1 MQIKL
6 SGMDDLYFTHF
17 SLIHQYEGFLRVKE
31 LHTASI
37 RYYVILAV
45 IKTFVLSN
53 AALHALEGVGDH
65 NLS

>member
-17 SLIHQYEGFLRVKE
+17 SLIHQYEGFLRVNE

-37 RYYVILAV
+37 RHYAILAV
-45 IKTFVLSN
+45 ITTSVLYN
-53 AALHALEGVGDH
+53 AA
-65 NLS
+65 